1 MSLIGW
7 FHTTALGFDLSLF
20 RLWESGLYLVLMH
33 NTIQI
38 VQRNHRQLLQ
48 FIKPT
53 HSATVSQ
60 MGWKNCRSRCFH
72 NLLKSWNITRAS
84 AIEDDCMRA
93 LLDSG
98 SRCHWNTTEIQ
109 TPHKTN
115 PRELLCC
122 LHRQLRLKTTETT
135 LYTLWGFHEEPL
147 TSTQS
152 FHSTKGPI

>member
-48 FIKPT
+48 FITPT

-98 SRCHWNTTEIQ
+98 SRCHWA
-109 TPHKTN
+109 
-115 PRELLCC
+115 
-122 LHRQLRLKTTETT
+122 
-135 LYTLWGFHEEPL
+135 
-147 TSTQS
+147 TSTLKSSQS
-152 FHSTKGPI
+152 LAKAPKHNWDPNSSQNQP